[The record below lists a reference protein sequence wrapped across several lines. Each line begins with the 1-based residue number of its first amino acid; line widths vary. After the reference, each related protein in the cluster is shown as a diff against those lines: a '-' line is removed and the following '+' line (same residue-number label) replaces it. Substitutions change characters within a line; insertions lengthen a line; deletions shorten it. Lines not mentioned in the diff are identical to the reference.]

1 MPARRMTLG
10 AAHGFQLLR
19 LKEHANHR
27 FVTSQAILLKNIET
41 PRGRTRNLHLL
52 KGESDRM
59 ADSISK
65 FCKIFWQKPVR
76 SVTFVASH
84 IFMA

>member
-1 MPARRMTLG
+1 MPTSRMTLG
-10 AAHGFQLLR
+10 AAHGLQLPR
-19 LKEHANHR
+19 LKEHADHR
-27 FVTSQAILLKNIET
+27 FLTSQAVLLKNIET
-41 PRGRTRNLHLL
+41 PRGRARNLHLL

-59 ADSISK
+59 THSISK
-65 FCKIFWQKPVR
+65 FCKIFWQKSVR